1 MKKKGAREDILRNGD
16 NNYKYFPH
24 REIVYKHDVWDLDI
38 LQKTSDVKYK
48 VEDKIYYLHNVILCM
63 SEFLCNL
70 SYGKFAETEHDIKI
84 LDFID
89 KETWENVL
97 RYMYGLTNI
106 ANIYDNENIYVFD
119 ISKISYENLAKLKQ
133 AADFLLLSKLSEECI
148 SNMKIYIKQYI
159 KNYEILAELYNS
171 MDETLIYYM
180 IKLIRSKLDT
190 IDIIKLANYFYNNPN
205 TDMSNDKFLWKS
217 IQDYMYKTLY
227 DDLGYKTKFVLDE
240 NYFENILL
248 LSRIIITLLK

>member
-1 MKKKGAREDILRNGD
+1 MIRN
-16 NNYKYFPH
+16 
-24 REIVYKHDVWDLDI
+24 
-38 LQKTSDVKYK
+38 
-48 VEDKIYYLHNVILCM
+48 
-63 SEFLCNL
+63 
-70 SYGKFAETEHDIKI
+70 
-84 LDFID
+84 
-89 KETWENVL
+89 TW
-97 RYMYGLTNI
+97 
-106 ANIYDNENIYVFD
+106 ASFF
-119 ISKISYENLAKLKQ
+119 Q
-133 AADFLLLSKLSEECI
+133 LSKKRTIAI
-148 SNMKIYIKQYI
+148 SGDCSCLPIEHSLCCAIKHTAYTNKQYI